1 MNTGKIIIVLADG
14 FEETEAVATAD
25 VLKRLGF
32 HVSLAG
38 LDSERVRS
46 SAGTTIL
53 ADLLFRDADL
63 NQADALV
70 LPGGL
75 PGALHLRDSSAV
87 SDALR
92 FMAAH
97 GKVVAAICA
106 APIALERAGLA
117 KGKKITGYPG
127 TNKDLAGLN
136 YTGSRVER
144 DGLTVTAKG
153 PGVSFEFAAAIAQTL
168 GTPQDRIDAVLN
180 GMFVLR

>member
-1 MNTGKIIIVLADG
+1 MNTGKIILVLAEG

-32 HVSLAG
+32 QVQMAG
-38 LDSERVRS
+38 LNSERVKS
-46 SAGTTIL
+46 SAGLTIL
-53 ADLLFRDADL
+53 ADLLFRNADL
-63 NQADALV
+63 AQADALV

-87 SDALR
+87 TDALD
-92 FMAAH
+92 FMAEH

-106 APIALERAGLA
+106 APIALERAGLT
-117 KGKKITGYPG
+117 KGRKITGYPG
-127 TNKDLAGLN
+127 TNQQIPDLK
-136 YTGSRVER
+136 YTGNRVER

-153 PGVSFEFAAAIAQTL
+153 PGVSFEFAAAIALTL
-168 GTPQDRIDAVLN
+168 GTPQDKIDAVLN

>member
-1 MNTGKIIIVLADG
+1 MTPGKIIIVLADG

-32 HVSLAG
+32 QVVLAG

-53 ADLLFRDADL
+53 ADLLFRSADL

-75 PGALHLRDSSAV
+75 PGALHLRDSSVV

-92 FMAAH
+92 FMSAQ

-127 TNKDLAGLN
+127 TNKDLADLH